1 MRHAGA
7 TTKAG
12 ENMNH
17 EFFPL
22 YFYNRMKRRLQIL
35 QSLVLGVAFM
45 SCAPDKEKKQTA
57 EVDSLRLNY
66 AIRSMWPHDPEAF
79 TQGLLIYK
87 GELYE
92 STGQF
97 GTSWIGIVDINT
109 GKADKKVVLDK
120 QYFGECISIL
130 NNKIFQLTWQNKIG
144 FVYDLKTFKVLRT
157 FRFDSFAKE
166 GWGLTHDNV
175 NLIMSDG
182 TNNLHYLDTVTL
194 EVVKSLKITD
204 ENGPVKNLN
213 ELEYIEGYVF
223 ANVWQTNL
231 ILKIDPNT
239 SKVVGRID
247 LSKLANDARKASPQ
261 VDVLNGIA
269 WHPETRS
276 FLVTGKN
283 WPNTYILK
291 ID

>member
-1 MRHAGA
+1 MDLIYVFRFFYCIFVSMKKNLILIGLAGLF
-7 TTKAG
+7 G
-12 ENMNH
+12 
-17 EFFPL
+17 
-22 YFYNRMKRRLQIL
+22 FYSCSSNKEQEQIT
-35 QSLVLGVAFM
+35 
-45 SCAPDKEKKQTA
+45 ET
-57 EVDSLRLNY
+57 DSLRIHYN
-66 AIRSMWPHDPEAF
+66 IRSLWPHDPEAF
-79 TQGLLIYK
+79 TQGLLIHN
-87 GELYE
+87 GELFE

-120 QYFGECISIL
+120 QYFGEGIAIF
-130 NNKIFQLTWQNKIG
+130 NNKIFQLTWQNKVG
-144 FVYDLKTFKVLRT
+144 FVYDLKTFKQLRE

-182 TNNLHYLDTVTL
+182 TNKLHYLDTVTL
-194 EVVKSLKITD
+194 QVVKSVSVSD

-213 ELEYIEGYVF
+213 ELEYIEGFVF

-231 ILKIDPNT
+231 ILKIDPAT
-239 SKVVGRID
+239 GKVVGRID
-247 LSKLANDARKASPQ
+247 LSKLASDARKASPQ

-269 WHPETRS
+269 WHPGTRS

-283 WPNTYILK
+283 WPNIYILK

>member
-1 MRHAGA
+1 MIGI
-7 TTKAG
+7 
-12 ENMNH
+12 
-17 EFFPL
+17 
-22 YFYNRMKRRLQIL
+22 IL
-35 QSLVLGVAFM
+35 
-45 SCAPDKEKKQTA
+45 SCSSNKEDKKPEI
-57 EVDSLRLNY
+57 DPLRLNY
-66 AIRSMWPHDPEAF
+66 SIRSMWPHDPEAF
-79 TQGLLIYK
+79 TQGLLIYN

-120 QYFGECISIL
+120 QYFGEGIAIL
-130 NNKIFQLTWQNKIG
+130 NNKVFQLTWQNKIG
-144 FVYDLKTFKVLRT
+144 FVYDLKTFSKLKD

-247 LSKLANDARKASPQ
+247 LSKLASDARKASPQ

-283 WPNTYILK
+283 WPNIYILK
-291 ID
+291 IDEIPNTK

>member
-1 MRHAGA
+1 
-7 TTKAG
+7 
-12 ENMNH
+12 
-17 EFFPL
+17 
-22 YFYNRMKRRLQIL
+22 MKQSAL
-35 QSLVLGVAFM
+35 SLVVVGLISFLG
-45 SCAPDKEKKQTA
+45 SCTSDKEQKQTT
-57 EVDSLRLNY
+57 EIDSLRMNY
-66 AIRSMWPHDPEAF
+66 AIRSMWPHDPAAF
-79 TQGLLIYK
+79 TQGLLIHN
-87 GELYE
+87 GELFE

-109 GKADKKVVLDK
+109 GKVDKKVVLDK
-120 QYFGECISIL
+120 QYFGEGIAIL
-130 NNKIFQLTWQNKIG
+130 NNKIFQLTYQNKVG
-144 FVYDLKTFKVLRT
+144 FVYDLKTYKRLKEFQ
-157 FRFDSFAKE
+157 FDSFAKE

-182 TNNLHYLDTVTL
+182 TNKLHYLDTATL
-194 EVVKSLKITD
+194 ALIRSIQVTD

-213 ELEYIEGYVF
+213 ELEYIEGFVF

-239 SKVVGRID
+239 GNVVGRID
-247 LSKLANDARKASPQ
+247 LSKLASDARKASPQ

-269 WHPETRS
+269 WHPDTRS

-283 WPNTYILK
+283 WPNIYILK

>member
-1 MRHAGA
+1 
-7 TTKAG
+7 
-12 ENMNH
+12 MN
-17 EFFPL
+17 FSVVFL
-22 YFYNRMKRRLQIL
+22 RLMKIQI
-35 QSLVLGVAFM
+35 QYIFMLGLSVGLM
-45 SCAPDKEKKQTA
+45 SCGPDKEKKQTT
-57 EVDSLRLNY
+57 EVDSLRLSY
-66 AIRSMWPHDPEAF
+66 SIRSMWPHDPEAF

-87 GELYE
+87 GQLYE

-97 GTSWIGIVDINT
+97 GTSWIGVVDVNT
-109 GKADKKVVLDK
+109 GKVDKKVELSN
-120 QYFGECISIL
+120 QYFGEGISIL
-130 NNKIFQLTWQNKIG
+130 NNKVFQLTWQNKVG
-144 FVYDLKTFKVLRT
+144 FVYDLKTFKKLKEWT
-157 FRFDSFAKE
+157 YTTE

-182 TNNLHYLDTVTL
+182 TNNLHYLDTVSL
-194 EVVKSLKITD
+194 AVVKSVKVTD

-213 ELEYIEGYVF
+213 ELEYIEGFLF

-231 ILKIDPNT
+231 ILKIDPT
-239 SKVVGRID
+239 TGKVVGRLD
-247 LSKLANDARKASPQ
+247 LAKLASDARKASPQ

-283 WPNTYILK
+283 WPNIYILK

>member
-1 MRHAGA
+1 MVLKLRQ
-7 TTKAG
+7 
-12 ENMNH
+12 
-17 EFFPL
+17 L
-22 YFYNRMKRRLQIL
+22 LW
-35 QSLVLGVAFM
+35 VCLGVAVVAC
-45 SCAPDKEKKQTA
+45 SPDKPKQENA
-57 EVDSLRLNY
+57 SDPLKLNY

-79 TQGLLIYK
+79 TQGLLIHN
-87 GELYE
+87 GELFE

-109 GKADKKVVLDK
+109 GKVDKKVILDK
-120 QYFGECISIL
+120 QYFGEGIAIL
-130 NNKIFQLTWQNKIG
+130 NNKIFQLTWQNKVG
-144 FVYDLKTFKVLRT
+144 FVYDLKTYKKLKD

-194 EVVKSLKITD
+194 EVVKSVKVTD
-204 ENGPVKNLN
+204 DNGPVKNLN
-213 ELEYIEGYVF
+213 ELEYIEGFVF

-239 SKVVGRID
+239 GKVVGRID
-247 LSKLANDARKASPQ
+247 LSKLASDARKASPQ

-269 WHPETRS
+269 WHPETKS
-276 FLVTGKN
+276 VLVTGKN
-283 WPNTYILK
+283 WPNIYILK

>member
-1 MRHAGA
+1 
-7 TTKAG
+7 
-12 ENMNH
+12 
-17 EFFPL
+17 
-22 YFYNRMKRRLQIL
+22 MKQNIIEIFIG
-35 QSLVLGVAFM
+35 LVMVGLVT
-45 SCAPDKEKKQTA
+45 SCSSGKEEKKNP
-57 EVDSLRLNY
+57 EVDSLRINY
-66 AIRSMWPHDPEAF
+66 NIRSLWPHDPEAF
-79 TQGLLIYK
+79 TQGLLIYN
-87 GELYE
+87 GELFE

-120 QYFGECISIL
+120 QYFGEGIAIL
-130 NNKIFQLTWQNKIG
+130 NNKIFQLTWQNKVG
-144 FVYDLKTFKVLRT
+144 FVYDLKTFKQLRE

-182 TNNLHYLDTVTL
+182 TNKLHYLDTVTL
-194 EVVKSLKITD
+194 QVVKSVSVSD

-213 ELEYIEGYVF
+213 ELEYIEGFIF

-231 ILKIDPNT
+231 ILKIDPAT
-239 SKVVGRID
+239 GKVVGRID
-247 LSKLANDARKASPQ
+247 LSKLASDARKASPR

-269 WHPETRS
+269 WHPDTRS

-283 WPNTYILK
+283 WPNIYILK

>member
-1 MRHAGA
+1 
-7 TTKAG
+7 
-12 ENMNH
+12 
-17 EFFPL
+17 
-22 YFYNRMKRRLQIL
+22 MKLFSK
-35 QSLVLGVAFM
+35 SLAIGSLLVITF
-45 SCAPDKEKKQTA
+45 SCSSDKEKQPQT
-57 EVDSLRLNY
+57 DPLKINY
-66 AIRSMWPHDPEAF
+66 AIRSLWPHDTEAF
-79 TQGLLIYK
+79 TQGLLIYN
-87 GELYE
+87 GQLFE

-109 GKADKKVVLDK
+109 GKVDKKVVLDN
-120 QYFGECISIL
+120 QYFGEGIAIL

-144 FVYDLKTFKVLRT
+144 FVYDLKTFRKLKE
-157 FRFDSFAKE
+157 FKFDSFAKE
-166 GWGLTHDNV
+166 GWGLTHDQA

-182 TNNLHYLDTVTL
+182 TNQLHYLDTATL
-194 EVVKSLKITD
+194 ELVKSVKVMD

-213 ELEYIEGYVF
+213 ELEYIEGYVY

-231 ILKIDPNT
+231 ILKIDPQ
-239 SKVVGRID
+239 SGKVVGRID
-247 LSKLANDARKASPQ
+247 LSKLASDARKASPQ

-283 WPNTYILK
+283 WPNIYILK